1 MRRFWGTVFALGL
14 ILLMAPRT
22 EAQTL
27 WWDNPAYLMRS
38 GAAFPQTV
46 NSDQW
51 AAVLWQESHTT
62 DSWPQVTLS
71 IAEKSKDATQWTL
84 HRQVLG
90 PFTVTGQLVQISSAV
105 IDGSGNL
112 WVAVLV
118 RDKLIQLY
126 ESSDRGVHFQM
137 VHAFTT
143 QADLLAPRLFLDT
156 KGRPLLF
163 ANLGQ
168 DSSFRIAFSSES
180 KGWPAF
186 QVITDDPDQR
196 LNFLPDLLT
205 QGNKL
210 TLVYQALLANSRP
223 TYQIYEK
230 ISQDDGKT
238 WTAARR
244 LSDFTEDPDLK
255 PNDYD
260 NQRPH
265 VLNFE
270 GNTFVS
276 WERRTRLTQSVIIV
290 AKYDASGHRLDV
302 QRITSGDYTSGDPV
316 LFQFQKQLYVTWH
329 DNRRQSWQQ
338 YLAHWDPEAGWTEGE
353 LLSNMAGDSYG
364 GQPLT
369 LGKDIYVFWQTDF
382 AHLSG
387 VVLLSPL
394 RHVDPPV
401 IFPANFKV
409 GEILNRSNLTFN
421 LQMPEDRS
429 GIQGYNFSW
438 DQNPQGTPPNKLV
451 YQTGDSPLPFTPTK
465 EGTWYL
471 HVVVHDRAGNW
482 SPPASVSV
490 IFKTTPP
497 GPVRIFPPALDENGW
512 AISNSFTM
520 SWQPSTPDARYYAW
534 KLVSLAG
541 PHQTVDLH
549 TVHLPPP
556 PANPMSSAT
565 QVSFDNLE
573 NGTYALMVEAF
584 DAAGNRGQAYSY
596 FFRLNKFKPYTQI
609 DYVDATTDTLGRMHL
624 EIGGQGFTSEGTID
638 EIILDHGHSPSSYH
652 LGPSQF
658 HLASD
663 RLIDNIVLNY
673 VAPGIYRVGVH
684 HSRRG
689 TLFTG
694 LILKVEPSGVVK
706 IGDYN
711 NLNQQ
716 RWTFPG
722 VIRVFFSVSSLPY
735 WGILLLLLLS
745 ILVSGRFVFQY
756 GREILLLNRQAT
768 AIFTDRYYQSPSTS
782 RRLSVKRKGFS
793 LRVKFTVSILALTIS
808 VIGALS
814 TTLGFFITQNSQLS
828 LGEGLRQRAEV
839 LLNGLAASART
850 YLPSGNNLE
859 LSFLPGQISAMQ
871 DAEYTTIT
879 GRSAQQKPGYSFVW
893 ASNDPDL
900 VKKIDTPSLIPGVSV
915 IHDAIEKNFLAMQK
929 VLNAEADRSVS
940 ALARRIDELN
950 AKAQPY
956 ALRTDAESQRILAA
970 YQSQIVRLEKQV
982 NDRLAEISRKTESY
996 PAFQPA
1002 HLFTAPTE
1010 YVFYKPIIYRTAGDN
1025 DYVKGLIRLAVTTK
1039 PILKQITEARDQL
1052 VFLTSL
1058 VALAAL
1064 FLGLVGALILST
1076 ITVNPI
1082 KKLVKGVE
1090 KIRDTEDKSELS
1102 DHIIQIRTK
1111 DEIAD
1116 LAETINQMTQGL
1128 VHAAEANKD
1137 LLLGKDIQKT
1147 FIPLDKNPAGRKMTT
1162 GYLDL
1167 PTIEK
1172 FGYYEGAKGVSG
1184 DYYGFQQLD
1193 NNDGMN
1199 AASPWYGYIK
1209 CDVSGKGIPAA
1220 LIMFNVATLVVKFF
1234 RSWTAKKDGRN
1245 PTVHET
1251 VAEINDLL
1259 ESLGYKGRF
1268 AALNMG
1274 LLNVQTGKIRFCH
1287 AGDNIVH
1294 VWRHQRQTFETL
1306 SYGQSPATGQIADF
1320 MARALYKDYDI
1331 ALEPGDTVFLYTD
1344 GIEEAKRYFRGSN
1357 GELIAFRDPED
1368 PATQISVMEPG
1379 CIDGED
1385 LNPERIQEII
1395 TAFYNR
1401 GTYTLVKRY
1410 DPWSGSGLTFDFS
1423 TCDGSARQ
1431 AVLALVAVEK
1441 IFRLVPDPTATKED
1455 RIKVDVQIDAFLKQ
1469 HFVEYSRYFHDPQ
1482 PDPQFNEYVVFSYL
1496 KEDDQF
1502 DDLTLLAIRRKE
1514 KS

>member
-1 MRRFWGTVFALGL
+1 MRRLLWGLLWVSLGVFSPPLLG
-14 ILLMAPRT
+14 
-22 EAQTL
+22 AQTL
-27 WWDNPAYLMRS
+27 WWDNPAYLIRS

-46 NSDQW
+46 TSPTW
-51 AAVLWQESHTT
+51 AAVIWQESRSTN
-62 DSWPQVTLS
+62 SWPQVYLS
-71 IAEKSKDATQWTL
+71 IAEKPKDATQWTM

-90 PFTVTGQLVQISSAV
+90 PFTVTGQQVQISSAV
-105 IDGSGNL
+105 IDASGTL
-112 WVAVLV
+112 WLAVLA
-118 RDKLIQLY
+118 RDKLIQVY
-126 ESSDRGVHFQM
+126 KSSDQGSHFQLD
-137 VHAFTT
+137 HSFTT
-143 QADLLAPRLFLDT
+143 QGDLLAPKLFLDEQ
-156 KGRPLLF
+156 GHPLLF

-168 DSSFRIAFSSES
+168 DSSFRIAFSSQAR
-180 KGWPAF
+180 GWSPF
-186 QVITDDPDQR
+186 QIITDDPEQR

-205 QGNKL
+205 QGTKL

-230 ISQDDGKT
+230 VSLDNGKT
-238 WTAARR
+238 WSPAQR
-244 LSDFTEDPDLK
+244 LSDFTEDQTLK

-265 VLNFE
+265 VASFD
-270 GNTFVS
+270 GRTFVS
-276 WERRTRLTQSVIIV
+276 WERRTRLNQAVIIV
-290 AKYDASGHRLDV
+290 ANYDAAGHRLDV
-302 QRITSGDYTSGDPV
+302 QRLTSGDYTSGDPV
-316 LFQFQKQLYVTWH
+316 LFSFQKQLYVTWH
-329 DNRRQSWQQ
+329 DNRRLSWQQ
-338 YLAHWDPEAGWTEGE
+338 YLSRWDPESGWTEGE

-364 GQPLT
+364 GQPLA
-369 LGKDIYVFWQTDF
+369 LGKDIYILWQTDF
-382 AHLSG
+382 DHLSG
-387 VVLLSPL
+387 VVMLSPL

-401 IFPANFKV
+401 IFPANFKA
-409 GEILNRSNLTFN
+409 GEILNRPRLTFT

-429 GIQGYNFSW
+429 GIQGYNFTW
-438 DQNPQGTPPNKLV
+438 DQNPLGVPLPKLV
-451 YQTGDSPLPFTPTK
+451 YQRGDSPLPFTPTK
-465 EGTWYL
+465 EGPWYL
-471 HVVVHDRAGNW
+471 HVIVHDRAGNW
-482 SPPASVSV
+482 SAPATVSV
-490 IFKTTPP
+490 VLKTTPP
-497 GPVRIFPPALDENGW
+497 GPVRILPPPLDENGW
-512 AISNSFTM
+512 AVSNTFTM

-534 KLVSLAG
+534 KLLRLAG
-541 PHQTVDLH
+541 PHQTINPQ
-549 TVHLPPP
+549 TVQLPPP
-556 PANPMSSAT
+556 PSTPTTSST
-565 QVSFDNLE
+565 QVSFHNLE

-584 DAAGNRGQAYSY
+584 DEAGNRGQAYSY
-596 FFRLNKFKPYTQI
+596 FLHLDKFKPYTKI
-609 DYVDATTDTLGRMHL
+609 TYVDATTDNLGRVHL
-624 EIGGQGFTSEGTID
+624 EIGGEGFSSEGSID
-638 EIILDHGHSPSSYH
+638 EIFLDHGGPPESYR
-652 LGPSQF
+652 LGPQDF
-658 HLASD
+658 HLVSD
-663 RLIDNIVLNY
+663 RLIDGIVLNY
-673 VAPGIYRVGVH
+673 VAPGLYRVGVH

-689 TLFTG
+689 NLFTG

-706 IGDYN
+706 IGDYHH
-711 NLNQQ
+711 LNQEH
-716 RWTFPG
+716 WSFPG
-722 VIRVFFSVSSLPY
+722 TIRLFFSVSTLPY
-735 WGILLLLLLS
+735 WGTLLLLLVSLV
-745 ILVSGRFVFQY
+745 VSGRFVFQY
-756 GREILLLNRQAT
+756 GREILVLDRQAA
-768 AIFTDRYYQSPSTS
+768 AIFTDRYYQRPST
-782 RRLSVKRKGFS
+782 RRLSVKRKGLS
-793 LRVKFTVSILALTIS
+793 LRVKFTVSILVLTIS
-808 VIGALS
+808 VVGALS

-879 GRSAQQKPGYSFVW
+879 GRSSQQKPGYSYVW
-893 ASNDPDL
+893 ASNDPNL
-900 VKKIDTPSLIPGVSV
+900 SKKIDTPTLIPGVSV
-915 IHDAIEKNFLAMQK
+915 IHDGIEKSFLALQK
-929 VLNAEADRSVS
+929 ELNKEADASVS

-982 NDRLAEISRKTESY
+982 NDRLAEISRKTESF
-996 PAFQPA
+996 PPFQPA

-1052 VFLTSL
+1052 VFLTELIAL
-1058 VALAAL
+1058 VSL
-1064 FLGLVGALILST
+1064 FLGLVGAIVLST

-1090 KIRDTEDKSELS
+1090 KIRDTEDKAELAE
-1102 DHIIQIRTK
+1102 HVIQIRTK

-1234 RSWTAKKDGRN
+1234 RSWTAKKEGRN

-1294 VWRHQRQTFETL
+1294 VWRHQRHKFETL
-1306 SYGQSPATGQIADF
+1306 TFGQSPATGQIADF
-1320 MARALYKDYDI
+1320 MARPLYKDYDI
-1331 ALEPGDTVFLYTD
+1331 ALDPGDTVFLYTD
-1344 GIEEAKRYFRGSN
+1344 GIEEAKRYFRGAN
-1357 GELIAFRDPED
+1357 GELIAFRDPDD
-1368 PATQISVMEPG
+1368 PSTKVSVTEPG

-1385 LNPERIQEII
+1385 LNPERIEAIV

-1410 DPWSGSGLTFDFS
+1410 DPWNASGVTFDFS
-1423 TCDGSARQ
+1423 SCDGSARQ

-1455 RIKVDVQIDAFLKQ
+1455 RIKVDIQIDEFLKK
-1469 HFVEYSRYFHDPQ
+1469 HFVEYSRFFHDPQ

-1502 DDLTLLAIRRKE
+1502 DDLTLLAIRRKD
-1514 KS
+1514 KI